1 MRNAL
6 LAALAVLTI
15 GVFAFMFRYEPVSPN
30 GGIVW
35 DRLTQR
41 MCRAGDPWSGPPG
54 GPFCTLESYDA
65 AVDAA
70 AAARKAAALARVTA
84 LANAAAAAG
93 PADAAA
99 AKDRLTAAIIAA
111 REAGATDADLGIKE
125 K

>member
-1 MRNAL
+1 MRYAL
-6 LAALAVLTI
+6 PVALVVLTI
-15 GVFAFMFRYEPVSPN
+15 GVFAYMFRYEPVSPD

-41 MCRAGDPWSGPPG
+41 MCRVGAPLSAPSV
-54 GPFCTLESYDA
+54 GPFCTLESYSA

-70 AAARKAAALARVTA
+70 AARKAATLARITA

-93 PADAAA
+93 PADEAA
-99 AKDRLTAAIIAA
+99 AKARLTAAIKAA
-111 REAGATDADLGIKE
+111 MEGGATEADLGIKE